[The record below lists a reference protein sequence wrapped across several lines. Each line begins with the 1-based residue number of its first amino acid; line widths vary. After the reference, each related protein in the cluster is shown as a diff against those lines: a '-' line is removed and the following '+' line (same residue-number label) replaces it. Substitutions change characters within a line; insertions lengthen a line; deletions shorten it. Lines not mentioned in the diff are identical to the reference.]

1 MVLRAIIAAGA
12 VALAMSLQTG
22 AASAQAS
29 RPVDAPAREA
39 AERARIKEIVREV
52 LKENPDLLLDAL
64 QALEE
69 RERDE
74 ASAKSARALAQ
85 HRDELEHD
93 AGDPV
98 GGNPRGD
105 VTLVEFFD
113 YRCPYCKQVSD
124 RLFQAVQR
132 DGRVRLVFKELPIL
146 GRESTIA
153 ARASLAAMSQGKY
166 VAFHRA
172 LLAERGP
179 LDEAG
184 VLRIAGT
191 VGLDAAKLK
200 ADMAKGEIDQRIR
213 RNLALARALEI
224 RGTPAFVIGNELIP
238 GALDADRLKGAIEKA
253 RNGG

>member
-1 MVLRAIIAAGA
+1 MNGKAMMAAC
-12 VALAMSLQTG
+12 ALALATC
-22 AASAQAS
+22 AAQAQT
-29 RPVDAPAREA
+29 PAPNPAARAPEA

-52 LKENPDLLLDAL
+52 LKENPDLVLDAL
-64 QALEE
+64 QALEA

-85 HRDELEHD
+85 YRDQLERD
-93 AGDPV
+93 SSDPV
-98 GGNPRGD
+98 GGNAGGD

-113 YRCPYCKQVSD
+113 YKCPYCKQVSD
-124 RLFQAVQR
+124 QLFDAVQR

-146 GRESTIA
+146 GRESAIA
-153 ARASLAAMSQGKY
+153 AHAALAAMNQGQAKY

-179 LDEAG
+179 LDEAN
-184 VLRIAGT
+184 VLRVAGG

-200 ADMAKGEIDQRIR
+200 TDMAKSEIDARLK
-213 RNLALARALEI
+213 RNLALARALDI

-238 GALDADRLKGAIEKA
+238 GALDADALRSAIDKA
-253 RNGG
+253 RGG